1 MNDFPHYDEIH
12 VVSDLH
18 MGGSEGFQI
27 FRETQRL
34 ANYIRWVAGQ
44 RPGDRVALIL
54 NGDVIDTLAED
65 ITGYLAVDEAVSTVQ
80 RIMRDPSFGQIWD
93 ALAEFVKVDGR
104 ALIIIIGNHDIELA
118 FPTVQQAILKR
129 LAGENLTARARIEF
143 STTGAGY
150 SCIVGGATIFCTHGN
165 EVDPW
170 NYVRYE
176 DLSKVARRLNTGRSL
191 TLEEWEPNAGTK
203 MVKEVMNEVKRRY
216 AWIDLLKPE
225 IQAAV
230 GTLLVLEPA
239 QIGKINRLLPI
250 IGEKRRGDNEFDKRL
265 SRGEYR
271 PPAGVSNSSPLTLD
285 QLLGPSVVEGLKGNG
300 AGGNG
305 TSDDML
311 LSAEKNFES
320 RRTRA
325 DSTDGT
331 LGTGQ
336 VIWDRLTG
344 WITGVGQDEA
354 LRRALKDW
362 TANDKTFQ
370 IDDQDDTYKAISG
383 SVGPSVDVIV
393 TGHTHLER
401 AIDMGAGHFYFNC
414 GTWIRLLRLTDAVLG
429 DLDSFRQVYNVLMN
443 GRMHAIDA
451 AVFANEPFVM
461 DQTSAVS
468 IKAENDQVVGRL
480 THVVGN
486 GTSAPQEIKTFARP

>member
-1 MNDFPHYDEIH
+1 MNHFPEYDEIH

-18 MGGSEGFQI
+18 MGGSESFQI
-27 FRETQRL
+27 FRETKRL

-44 RPGDRVALIL
+44 RPGGRVALIL
-54 NGDVIDTLAED
+54 NGDVIDTLAEN
-65 ITGYLAVDEAVSTVQ
+65 ITGYLAVDEAVTIVQ

-93 ALAEFVKVDGR
+93 ALADFVKVDGR
-104 ALIIIIGNHDIELA
+104 TLIIVIGNHDIEIA
-118 FPTVQQAILKR
+118 FPTVQQAILNR
-129 LAGENLTARARIEF
+129 LADQNLAARARIEF

-150 SCIVGGATIFCTHGN
+150 SCIVGNAAIFCTHGN

-191 TLEEWEPNAGTK
+191 TQEEWAPNAGTK

-239 QIGKINRLLPI
+239 QVAKINRLLPI

-265 SRGEYR
+265 SGDGYQ
-271 PPAGVSNSSPLTLD
+271 PPGISSASPVGID
-285 QLLGPSVVEGLKGNG
+285 QLLGPSVLEGLMGSG
-300 AGGNG
+300 AGGNR

-311 LSAEKNFES
+311 LSAEKNFGS
-320 RRTRA
+320 QRTRA
-325 DSTDGT
+325 DAVDGT

-362 TANDKTFQ
+362 TADDKTFR
-370 IDDQDDTYKAISG
+370 IDDQDDTYKAISD
-383 SVGPSVDVIV
+383 SVGPSVDFIV

-401 AIDMGAGHFYFNC
+401 AIDMGAGRFYFNC
-414 GTWIRLLRLTDAVLG
+414 GTWIRLLRLTEAVLG
-429 DLDSFRQVYNVLMN
+429 NVDAFRPVYEVLMN
-443 GRMHAIDA
+443 GRMDAIDA
-451 AVFANEPFVM
+451 AIFANQPFVI

-468 IKAENDQVVGRL
+468 IKAESGYVIGRL
-480 THVVGN
+480 THVVGQ

>member
-1 MNDFPHYDEIH
+1 MNDFPQYDEIH

-27 FRETQRL
+27 FRETKRL

-44 RPGDRVALIL
+44 RPGGRVALIL
-54 NGDVIDTLAED
+54 NGDVIDTLAEN

-93 ALAEFVKVDGR
+93 ALADFVKVDGR
-104 ALIIIIGNHDIELA
+104 ALIIVIGNHDIELA
-118 FPTVQQAILKR
+118 FPTVQQAILNR
-129 LAGENLTARARIEF
+129 LAGDNLAARARIEF

-150 SCIVGGATIFCTHGN
+150 SCSVGGATIFCTHGN

-176 DLSKVARRLNTGRSL
+176 DLSKVARRLNTGRPL
-191 TLEEWEPNAGTK
+191 TQEEWEPNAGTK
-203 MVKEVMNEVKRRY
+203 MVKDVMNEVKRRY

-239 QIGKINRLLPI
+239 QIAKINRLIPI
-250 IGEKRRGDNEFDKRL
+250 IGEKRRGDDEFDKRL
-265 SRGEYR
+265 SGGEYQS
-271 PPAGVSNSSPLTLD
+271 PGASNGSPVTLD
-285 QLLGPSVVEGLKGNG
+285 QLLGPSVVEGLQDSG

-311 LSAEKNFES
+311 LSAEKNFDS
-320 RRTRA
+320 RSTRA
-325 DSTDGT
+325 DSTNGT

-344 WITGVGQDEA
+344 WITSVGQDEA

-370 IDDQDDTYKAISG
+370 IDDHDDTYKAISA
-383 SVGPSVDVIV
+383 SVGPSVDFIV

-401 AIDMGAGHFYFNC
+401 AIDMGAGRFYFNC
-414 GTWIRLLRLTDAVLG
+414 GTWIRLLRLTDAVMG
-429 DLDSFRQVYNVLMN
+429 DIDSFRPVYKVLMN
-443 GRMHAIDA
+443 GRMDAIDA
-451 AVFANEPFVM
+451 AIFANEPFVL

-468 IKAENDQVVGRL
+468 IKAESNQVVGRL
-480 THVVGN
+480 THVAGQ
-486 GTSAPQEIKTFARP
+486 GASTPQEIKTFARP

>member
-1 MNDFPHYDEIH
+1 MNDFPQYDEIH

-27 FRETQRL
+27 FRETKRL

-44 RPGDRVALIL
+44 RPGGHVALIL
-54 NGDVIDTLAED
+54 NGDVIDTLAEN
-65 ITGYLAVDEAVSTVQ
+65 ITGYLAVDEAVSIVQ

-93 ALAEFVKVDGR
+93 ALADFVKVDGR
-104 ALIIIIGNHDIELA
+104 ALIVVIGNHDLELA
-118 FPTVQQAILKR
+118 FPTVQQAIVRR

-150 SCIVGGATIFCTHGN
+150 SCLVGNATVFCTHGN

-176 DLSKVARRLNTGRSL
+176 DLSKVARRLNTGRSV
-191 TLEEWEPNAGTK
+191 TQEEWEPNAGTK

-239 QIGKINRLLPI
+239 QVAKINRLLPI

-265 SRGEYR
+265 SGNEYQ
-271 PPAGVSNSSPLTLD
+271 PPGVSSGNPPTLD
-285 QLLGPSVVEGLKGNG
+285 QLLGPSVLEGLKGPSTD
-300 AGGNG
+300 GNG

-311 LSAEKNFES
+311 LSAEKNFGAQ
-320 RRTRA
+320 RTRA
-325 DSTDGT
+325 DSADST

-370 IDDQDDTYKAISG
+370 IDDQDDTYKAIG
-383 SVGPSVDVIV
+383 DSVGTSVDFIV

-401 AIDMGAGHFYFNC
+401 AIHIGAGRFYFNC
-414 GTWIRLLRLTDAVLG
+414 GTWIRLLRLTDTVLG
-429 DLDSFRQVYNVLMN
+429 HIDTFRPVYKVLMN
-443 GRMHAIDA
+443 GRMDAIDA
-451 AVFANEPFVM
+451 AVFANEPFVI

-468 IKAENDQVVGRL
+468 IKAENDQIVGRL
-480 THVVGN
+480 THVVGQ
-486 GTSAPQEIKTFARP
+486 GSSTPQEIKAFARP

>member
-1 MNDFPHYDEIH
+1 MNDFPQYDEIH
-12 VVSDLH
+12 IVSDLH

-27 FRETQRL
+27 FRETKRL
-34 ANYIRWVAGQ
+34 ANYIRWVTAQ
-44 RPGDRVALIL
+44 RPGGRVALIL
-54 NGDVIDTLAED
+54 NGDVIDTLAEN

-93 ALAEFVKVDGR
+93 ALADFVKVDGR
-104 ALIIIIGNHDIELA
+104 ALIIVIGNHDIELA
-118 FPTVQQAILKR
+118 FPTVQQALLKR
-129 LAGENLTARARIEF
+129 LAGENLAARGRIEF

-150 SCIVGGATIFCTHGN
+150 SCLVGNATVFCTHGN

-191 TLEEWEPNAGTK
+191 TPAEWQPNAGTK

-239 QIGKINRLLPI
+239 QVAKINRLIPI

-265 SRGEYR
+265 SGDEYQSLG
-271 PPAGVSNSSPLTLD
+271 ASNSGPATLD
-285 QLLGPSVVEGLKGNG
+285 QLLGPSVMEGLRGNR

-305 TSDDML
+305 TADDML
-311 LSAEKNFES
+311 LSAEQNFGAQ
-320 RRTRA
+320 RTRA
-325 DSTDGT
+325 DSADST

-370 IDDQDDTYKAISG
+370 IDDQDDTYKAIG
-383 SVGPSVDVIV
+383 DSVGPSVDFIV

-401 AIDMGAGHFYFNC
+401 AIDMGGGRFYFNC

-429 DLDSFRQVYNVLMN
+429 NIDAFRPVYKVLMN
-443 GRMHAIDA
+443 GRMDAIDVA
-451 AVFANEPFVM
+451 IFANEPFVI

-468 IKAENDQVVGRL
+468 IKVENDQIVGRL
-480 THVVGN
+480 THVVGQ
-486 GTSAPQEIKTFARP
+486 GSSTPQEIKAFARP

>member
-1 MNDFPHYDEIH
+1 MDHFPRYDEIH

-18 MGGSEGFQI
+18 MGGSDGFQI
-27 FRETQRL
+27 FRETKRL

-44 RPGDRVALIL
+44 RPGGRVALIL
-54 NGDVIDTLAED
+54 NGDVIDTLAEN
-65 ITGYLAVDEAVSTVQ
+65 ITGYIAVDEAVSLVQ

-93 ALAEFVKVDGR
+93 ALADFVKVDGR
-104 ALIIIIGNHDIELA
+104 TLIIVIGNHDIEIA
-118 FPTVQQAILKR
+118 FPTVQQAILNR
-129 LAGENLTARARIEF
+129 LADQNLAARARIEF

-150 SCIVGGATIFCTHGN
+150 SCIVGNAVIFCTHGN

-191 TLEEWEPNAGTK
+191 TQEEWSPNAGTK

-230 GTLLVLEPA
+230 GTLLVLDPA
-239 QIGKINRLLPI
+239 QMAKINRLLPI

-265 SRGEYR
+265 SGD
-271 PPAGVSNSSPLTLD
+271 GVQPLGTSTGSSASID
-285 QLLGPSVVEGLKGNG
+285 QLLGPSVVEGLTASG
-300 AGGNG
+300 AGGNR

-311 LSAEKNFES
+311 LSAEKNFGS
-320 RRTRA
+320 QRTRA
-325 DSTDGT
+325 DAPDST

-362 TANDKTFQ
+362 TADDKTFR
-370 IDDQDDTYKAISG
+370 IDDQDDTYQAISA
-383 SVGPSVDVIV
+383 SVGPSVDFIV

-401 AIDMGAGHFYFNC
+401 AIDMGAGRFYFNC
-414 GTWIRLLRLTDAVLG
+414 GTWIRLLRLTEPVLG
-429 DLDSFRQVYNVLMN
+429 NIDAFRPVYQVLMN
-443 GRMHAIDA
+443 GRMDAIDA
-451 AVFANEPFVM
+451 AIFADQPFVI

-468 IKAENDQVVGRL
+468 IKAESGQVVGHL
-480 THVVGN
+480 THVVGQ